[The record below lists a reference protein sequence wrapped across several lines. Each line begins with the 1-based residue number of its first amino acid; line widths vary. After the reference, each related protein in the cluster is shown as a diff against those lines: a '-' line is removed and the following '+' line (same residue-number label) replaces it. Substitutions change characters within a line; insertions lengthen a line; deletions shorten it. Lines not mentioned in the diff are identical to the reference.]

1 MARAD
6 MCLGRRESDDHPVGP
21 LALLS
26 LSATS
31 AINSR
36 SPAVS
41 SPTCSEDEPEA
52 LGGRGECAA
61 RRLSSP
67 LVAGYAPRASSS
79 SRRSRL
85 QRVRTRTPK
94 IGRVPTL
101 LLGVGRNLGG
111 W

>member
-6 MCLGRRESDDHPVGP
+6 MCLGRHESDDHPVGP

-41 SPTCSEDEPEA
+41 SPSCSEDEPEA
-52 LGGRGECAA
+52 LGRRGVCGAQAKLAARCRVCAA
-61 RRLSSP
+61 SEF
-67 LVAGYAPRASSS
+67 LVKAVAPPTGADE
-79 SRRSRL
+79 
-85 QRVRTRTPK
+85 TPK